1 MKITG
6 LNKNSN
12 CYILKR
18 FDGVMLIN
26 PTINYEEIINKT
38 KGMKV
43 WAILL
48 TDAYSGDLGLISRF
62 RCPVYLHKADY
73 FLFTDKYV
81 NGDESENK
89 QKYNLNN
96 FDLRLVSD
104 DTKLKF
110 IDLFV
115 EVIHTPGYTKG
126 SVCYYYDE
134 KLYTGRLF
142 NNDDIRT
149 LKSKYYS
156 EYRLKKSIKKVY
168 ETFKINTKVYPA
180 YGGETTLLEIRQ
192 KNSKIRTILKTK
204 L

>member
-6 LNKNSN
+6 LNTKSN
-12 CYILKR
+12 CYILRR

-26 PTINYEEIINKT
+26 PSINFAEIKSKI

-62 RCPVYLHKADY
+62 DCPVYLHKADY
-73 FLFTDKYV
+73 FLFADKHT
-81 NGDESENK
+81 NDSKDEKKSN
-89 QKYNLNN
+89 YNLNN

-104 DTKLKF
+104 ETKLKF
-110 IDLFV
+110 VDLFV

-126 SVCYYYDE
+126 SVCYYFDE

-142 NNDDIRT
+142 KNDDNSI
-149 LKSKYYS
+149 LKSKGYS
-156 EYRLKKSIKKVY
+156 DYRLKKSIKKIY
-168 ETFKINTKVYPA
+168 ETFKINTTIYPA
-180 YGGETTLLEIRQ
+180 YGEEATLLEIRQ
-192 KNSKIRTILKTK
+192 INSKVRTILKAK
-204 L
+204 